1 MLCSVC
7 VRSSTSLLPV
17 LEEEEDT
24 QESVVQVPTV
34 EVDLSG
40 RRKYRSYGLLPTVCV
55 WEGEGV
61 RLHVCNTSFTGSTGT
76 VSLAGDKGSQTMDGL
91 NVAPTDPSQGPRDAT
106 TPDPSGAKMDSLVL
120 RSKFKKELVWLPVS
134 NGTLIHSAL

>member
-1 MLCSVC
+1 MQLFWHGGIAAVLCSVC

-55 WEGEGV
+55 CVGGRGRAFACV
-61 RLHVCNTSFTGSTGT
+61 
-76 VSLAGDKGSQTMDGL
+76 
-91 NVAPTDPSQGPRDAT
+91 
-106 TPDPSGAKMDSLVL
+106 
-120 RSKFKKELVWLPVS
+120 
-134 NGTLIHSAL
+134 